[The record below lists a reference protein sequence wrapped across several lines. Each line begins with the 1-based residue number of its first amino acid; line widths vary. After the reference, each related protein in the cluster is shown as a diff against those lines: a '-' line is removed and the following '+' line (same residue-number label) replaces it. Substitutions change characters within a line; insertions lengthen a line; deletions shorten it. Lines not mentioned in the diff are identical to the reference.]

1 MGAIM
6 ADRRLT
12 YEFEVDGTVCRTRD
26 PILDGRQIRAA
37 ANLSP
42 PADFRIVEIRN
53 TSTRAIALE
62 DRVHLDANHRHCFRS
77 APGDRTYSFLL
88 NDAECEWPQETINE
102 AEIRAIGKVDDD
114 LDLVL
119 DGDIDRVIE
128 RGKDIN
134 LGGKAVER
142 VFTRPSMRTV
152 TILVN
157 GREKEVARGTIS
169 FEALILLA
177 FPTPPTGPN
186 VSFTVTYRK
195 GPDGNPEGS
204 LTAGHSV
211 RVKNG
216 MVFNVR
222 ATDKS

>member
-1 MGAIM
+1 M
-6 ADRRLT
+6 ADKRLT
-12 YEFEVDGTVCRTRD
+12 YEFEVDGNVCRTCG

-42 PADFRIVEIRN
+42 PSDFRLVEIRN
-53 TSTRAIALE
+53 ASTRAIALE
-62 DRVHLDANHRHCFRS
+62 DWVHLDADHRHSFRS
-77 APGDRTYSFLL
+77 AAGDRTYSFLF
-88 NDAECEWPQETINE
+88 NDAECEWPEETVNE
-102 AEIRAIGKVDDD
+102 ADIRALGKVDDD

-119 DGDIDRVIE
+119 DGEADRVIE
-128 RGKDIN
+128 RGADVP

-142 VFTRPSMRTV
+142 IFTRPSAATV
-152 TILVN
+152 IILVN
-157 GREKEVARGTIS
+157 GREKEVARGKIS
-169 FEALILLA
+169 FEALIPLG
-177 FPTPPTGPN
+177 FPTPPLGPN

-195 GPDGNPEGS
+195 GPDGNPEGT
-204 LTAGHSV
+204 LTAGYSV

>member
-1 MGAIM
+1 M

-42 PADFRIVEIRN
+42 PADFRLVEVRN
-53 TSTRAIALE
+53 ASTRAIALD
-62 DRVHLDANHRHCFRS
+62 DRVHLDADHRHSFRS
-77 APGDRTYSFLL
+77 APGDRTYSFLF
-88 NDAECEWPQETINE
+88 NDAECEWPLEIVNE

-119 DGDIDRVIE
+119 DGDVDSVIE
-128 RGKDIN
+128 RGADIA
-134 LGGKAVER
+134 LGGKSVER
-142 VFTRPSMRTV
+142 IFTRPSTRTV

-157 GREKEVARGTIS
+157 GREKEVARGRIG
-169 FEALILLA
+169 FEALIPLA
-177 FPTPPTGPN
+177 FPTPPTGAN

-195 GPDGNPEGS
+195 GPDANPEGT